1 MCLTRFR
8 FFGGFG
14 GFGGQQ
20 EEEST
25 PKGNDVVVELEVS
38 LQDLYLGNH
47 FDVRV
52 CHKPKRGRLLD
63 VAAEYLILRH
73 THIYIYID
81 CGCTKGMASMSE
93 CIHAAMRENLVARN
107 VKHLAGVLFSVGPQV
122 VRDKNVIK
130 PAPGKRQCNC
140 RNKMVTKQV
149 GPGMFQQYAMQ
160 VSPSAELYQHCVG
173 TA

>member
-1 MCLTRFR
+1 
-8 FFGGFG
+8 
-14 GFGGQQ
+14 
-20 EEEST
+20 
-25 PKGNDVVVELEVS
+25 
-38 LQDLYLGNH
+38 
-47 FDVRV
+47 
-52 CHKPKRGRLLD
+52 
-63 VAAEYLILRH
+63 
-73 THIYIYID
+73 
-81 CGCTKGMASMSE
+81 
-93 CIHAAMRENLVARN
+93 MRENLVARN